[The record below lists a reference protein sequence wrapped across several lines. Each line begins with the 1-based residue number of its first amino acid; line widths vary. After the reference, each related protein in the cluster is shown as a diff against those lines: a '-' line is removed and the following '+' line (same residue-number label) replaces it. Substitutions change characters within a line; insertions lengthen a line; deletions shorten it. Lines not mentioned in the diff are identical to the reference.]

1 MFQTPTT
8 TEKRPRHYAAEIIAL
23 KSRDGRAAALAR
35 VPEIFRAW
43 VRDLVEDYYWRR
55 RLPAQPP
62 AAPAEDTGCAPRT
75 AAPVDKSTGQRTL
88 SGLRGRLSAS
98 CAGDIPSIPGHKA
111 LA

>member
-1 MFQTPTT
+1 MSQTPTT

-43 VRDLVEDYYWRR
+43 VEELVKDYYWRR
-55 RLPAQPP
+55 RQPP
-62 AAPAEDTGCAPRT
+62 AAVVGCAPRT
-75 AAPVDKSTGQRTL
+75 AAATDKSTGQRTL
-88 SGLRGRLSAS
+88 SGLRE
-98 CAGDIPSIPGHKA
+98 A